1 MTREDREDTLRQQMR
16 VLVARQNLAEALSNL
31 AGEAALAGK
40 AAKTKTGSPDLP
52 AVYAA
57 SRAVER
63 AEEALDTATYDL
75 HTARGGDG

>member
-1 MTREDREDTLRQQMR
+1 MNRHDREDTTRQQMR
-16 VLVARQNLAEALSNL
+16 VLVARQFLADALSNL
-31 AGEAALAGK
+31 AGEAALAAK
-40 AAKTKTGSPDLP
+40 ATRAKTGSPDLP

-75 HTARGGDG
+75 QTAQGADG